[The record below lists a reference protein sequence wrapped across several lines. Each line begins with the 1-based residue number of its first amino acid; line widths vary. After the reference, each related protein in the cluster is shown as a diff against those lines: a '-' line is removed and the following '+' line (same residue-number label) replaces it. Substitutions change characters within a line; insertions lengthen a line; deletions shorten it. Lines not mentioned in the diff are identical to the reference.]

1 MISLV
6 KDIFNYISQIQTLSI
21 FMVIAVFAFGVGCA
35 LFVLYKLIK
44 PDLLK
49 SRTLHDSII
58 KIEAQSNGRMSF
70 ADTITKHDK
79 EITLNN
85 FAISNIKEDIVEIK
99 TDLKEMKKTVD
110 LTLKICDS
118 RKQDIPVSI
127 DRRRK

>member
-1 MISLV
+1 
-6 KDIFNYISQIQTLSI
+6 
-21 FMVIAVFAFGVGCA
+21 MVIAVFAFGVGCA
-35 LFVLYKLIK
+35 LFVLYKLVK